1 VDELL
6 LEALASK
13 NIATV
18 LSLGCGLDTRP
29 WRLELLPDLRWIEV
43 DFADMLDYKDAL
55 LSAETPRCRRERIAA
70 DLNDAAQRRAIYA
83 AVGSAPALM
92 ITEGLLMYL
101 PAATVEMLAAEA
113 WQESGIAHWMIDIVT
128 TAASKAV
135 NTDRIS
141 SVRNVQ
147 APDSLP
153 GEQILDHVLRPG
165 WMSAARRSYITD
177 LEFAMP
183 RIQRLMGDRPQASGP
198 PPMSPDDP
206 SGVHR
211 FARE

>member
-1 VDELL
+1 
-6 LEALASK
+6 
-13 NIATV
+13 
-18 LSLGCGLDTRP
+18 
-29 WRLELLPDLRWIEV
+29 
-43 DFADMLDYKDAL
+43 
-55 LSAETPRCRRERIAA
+55 
-70 DLNDAAQRRAIYA
+70 
-83 AVGSAPALM
+83 
-92 ITEGLLMYL
+92 
-101 PAATVEMLAAEA
+101 MLAAEA

-128 TAASKAV
+128 TAASKDV